1 MQSSRGAAPWC
12 TVPDVRRP
20 GTEFGLRRSRVHGVP
35 SALLAAAL
43 CASPS
48 LAAAQTEPTADP
60 EAPAT
65 EGAPPPAPPDE
76 AAKQA
81 EPPPAPAPAPANDGG
96 AEKRPDAGD
105 VKPAE
110 QAKAEA
116 PKAQAEADK
125 AAAPP
130 PESGF
135 FLGTYGRVGA
145 ASDFRKRPGRD
156 ADIVARGSRLDE
168 SPYFE
173 IDIQRQDYW
182 KATGTTTRAV
192 ITLGTSAPLFHYNAD
207 FTIRMAVRNLFLQA
221 NNIGTKGLS
230 AWVGSRMYRGDDAYL
245 IDYWPL
251 DNLNTMG
258 GGLRYDFANGR
269 TFLAWH
275 AGLNQP
281 RTGFFSQTV
290 ARTPALNQV
299 GATDVNVLDRQKFIT
314 SLKASHIVK
323 VGETAGVKAV
333 LYGELHDIPS
343 GQRETEVRGTFETM
357 PDDMGFVVGAQ
368 LGAFTGRDAS
378 HVNLFLRY
386 AGGAAAYGE
395 FGSPFQ
401 LAPDRTSS
409 GARELWVTLSGNWE
423 TGPLGLMTA
432 GYFRSFRNASPG
444 LDYHDVDEGIF
455 LARPHL
461 FLSEWGGIATEISY
475 QAQQRGVRSQAA
487 TPPGQT
493 IAPPSA
499 DPVMGGL
506 FRIGLV
512 PFLSPAGKGSYS
524 RPQLR
529 LIYLL
534 THRDEGARS
543 MYAKDD
549 VYSLREWEH
558 FFGVGV
564 EWWFNAQT
572 TYGG

>member
-1 MQSSRGAAPWC
+1 M
-12 TVPDVRRP
+12 RRP
-20 GTEFGLRRSRVHGVP
+20 GPEFGPRRSRVHGVP
-35 SALLAAAL
+35 LALLAAAL

-48 LAAAQTEPTADP
+48 LAAAQTEPTAEP
-60 EAPAT
+60 KPAAS
-65 EGAPPPAPPDE
+65 EGAPPLPDAP
-76 AAKQA
+76 
-81 EPPPAPAPAPANDGG
+81 PPPAAEAGKQADPPPANDG
-96 AEKRPDAGD
+96 AKEQRRPDAGD

-110 QAKAEA
+110 PKAEPPKTAEA
-116 PKAQAEADK
+116 PKAAEP
-125 AAAPP
+125 PP

-135 FLGTYGRVGA
+135 FLGSYGRVGA
-145 ASDFRKRPGRD
+145 ATDFRKRPGRD

-173 IDIQRQDYW
+173 LDVQRQDYW

-207 FTIRMAVRNLFLQA
+207 FNIRMAVRNLFLQA
-221 NNIGTKGLS
+221 NNIVTKGLS

-269 TFLAWH
+269 TFIAWH

-290 ARTPALNQV
+290 TRTPALNQV
-299 GATDVNVLDRQKFIT
+299 GATNVNILDRQKFIT
-314 SLKASHIVK
+314 SLKASHVVK

-333 LYGELHDIPS
+333 FYGELHDIPS
-343 GQRETEVRGTFETM
+343 GQRETEVKGTFQTM
-357 PDDMGFVVGAQ
+357 PADFGYVVGAQ
-368 LGAFTGRDAS
+368 FGAFTGRDAS
-378 HVNLFLRY
+378 HVNLFIRY

-395 FGSPFQ
+395 FGTPFQ
-401 LAPDRTSS
+401 LAPDRTSA
-409 GARELWVTLSGNWE
+409 GARELWITLSGNWE
-423 TGPLGLMTA
+423 TGPLGLMAA
-432 GYFRSFRNASPG
+432 GYFRSFRDASTS
-444 LDYHDVDEGIF
+444 LDYNDVDEGIIM
-455 LARPHL
+455 ARPHF
-461 FLSEWGGIATEISY
+461 FLTEWGGIATEISY
-475 QAQQRGVRSQAA
+475 QAQQRGVRYQPP
-487 TPPGQT
+487 TPPGQP
-493 IAPPSA
+493 IPAPTN

-512 PFLSPAGKGSYS
+512 PFLNPAGKGSYS

-543 MYAKDD
+543 MYPKDD
-549 VYSLREWEH
+549 VFSLREWEH